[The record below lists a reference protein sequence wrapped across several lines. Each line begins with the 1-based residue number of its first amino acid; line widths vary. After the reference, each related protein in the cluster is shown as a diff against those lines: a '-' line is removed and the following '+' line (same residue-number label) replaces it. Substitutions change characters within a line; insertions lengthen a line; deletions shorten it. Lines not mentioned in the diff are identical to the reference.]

1 MDELSAP
8 KPARRRRQHSPEF
21 KASIVAACRAPGV
34 SVARIAL
41 DHGLNDNMV
50 RRWIKAADA
59 DLAPVKPDFI
69 PLALPAPALPMPP
82 VSIQD
87 SICIEVSRAGGTVT
101 VRWPT
106 SEVDRATA
114 FLRELLL

>member
-1 MDELSAP
+1 MDDLGVP
-8 KPARRRRQHSPEF
+8 HLPRRRRRHSPQF
-21 KASIVAACRAPGV
+21 KARIVAACRAPGV
-34 SVARIAL
+34 SIARVAL

-50 RRWIKAADA
+50 RRWIKAAD
-59 DLAPVKPDFI
+59 DAPAPAKPDFI
-69 PLALPAPALPMPP
+69 PLALPAPATQTR
-82 VSIQD
+82 SSSTQD

-106 SEVDRATA
+106 SEAERATA